1 MHINGLDLNLLRLF
15 DAVYRSRNVSR
26 AAQLLEMSQPAASQG
41 LTRLRLAL
49 KDALFVRTAGGVRP
63 TPQAD
68 RLALAVQSAI
78 ATLEQAL
85 AEADSFDPRRS
96 TMTLR
101 LHLSDIG
108 EARFLPSLLA
118 ALHRQAPGVRVSSL
132 PLAHGD
138 IALALDSGTL
148 DLAIGF
154 LPTVRA
160 TRTLPL
166 LADRYVVLV
175 REGHPAFARPRR
187 RTAGLAQLRRLDYVA
202 VRSHSDTLRI
212 LQLLQLEDR
221 IRLTASHFLALPAV
235 VRQTDLGVVIPLEIA
250 QGFAAAG
257 GYRIVEPELPLRDFT
272 VSLHW
277 SPRFEHD
284 PALRW
289 MRELIAGLF
298 GSVPR

>member
-1 MHINGLDLNLLRLF
+1 MHIQELDLNLLRLF
-15 DAVYRSRNVSR
+15 DAVYRTRNVSR
-26 AAQLLEMSQPAASQG
+26 AGELLDLSQPAASQG
-41 LTRLRLAL
+41 LARLRLAL
-49 KDALFVRTAGGVRP
+49 KDALFMRAAGGVRP
-63 TPQAD
+63 TPRAD

-85 AEADSFDPRRS
+85 AEGDRFDPRRS

-108 EARFLPSLLA
+108 EARFLPALLA
-118 ALHRQAPGVRVSSL
+118 ALHRQAPGVRVSSQ
-132 PLAHGD
+132 PVPHGE

-154 LPTVRA
+154 LPSVGG

-175 REGHPAFARPRR
+175 RSGHPAFSRPGRR
-187 RTAGLAQLRRLDYVA
+187 SAGVAQLRRLEYVA
-202 VRSHSDTLRI
+202 VRSHSETLRI

-221 IRLTASHFLALPAV
+221 VRLTASHFLALPAV
-235 VRQTDLGVVIPLEIA
+235 VRETDLGVVIPLEIA

-257 GYRIVEPELPLRDFT
+257 GYRIVEPGLPPRDFT

-289 MRELIAGLF
+289 MRGLIAGLF
-298 GSVPR
+298 RSVG